1 MQGGDDR
8 RPLCMEINP
17 LPVGRRCCV
26 CLLFLPLLLP
36 RFLLFSYSYF
46 FRCLM
51 SCTNISMNK
60 LLYMYWTKAE
70 NERERRKGKERRRKR
85 KERREREG
93 AKLEKK
99 EERHRQTIRR
109 SDKKVN
115 SQLNG
120 TSIKKN
126 NRMTLAARGERLRV
140 IMLQLIAR
148 LPEMSTSGG
157 INYYR
162 WHLRQSSLK
171 PLYFFSACLC
181 GKTVIYFSCRKEW
194 VVRYIDG

>member
-1 MQGGDDR
+1 M
-8 RPLCMEINP
+8 
-17 LPVGRRCCV
+17 
-26 CLLFLPLLLP
+26 
-36 RFLLFSYSYF
+36 
-46 FRCLM
+46 
-51 SCTNISMNK
+51 
-60 LLYMYWTKAE
+60 AE
-70 NERERRKGKERRRKR
+70 KERER
-85 KERREREG
+85 
-93 AKLEKK
+93 EKK
-99 EERHRQTIRR
+99 EEEGEKRERRSEIRKKRRTAQANRR

-171 PLYFFSACLC
+171 PLYFLSACLC
-181 GKTVIYFSCRKEW
+181 GKTVIYFSCRKE
-194 VVRYIDG
+194 

>member
-1 MQGGDDR
+1 M
-8 RPLCMEINP
+8 
-17 LPVGRRCCV
+17 
-26 CLLFLPLLLP
+26 
-36 RFLLFSYSYF
+36 
-46 FRCLM
+46 
-51 SCTNISMNK
+51 
-60 LLYMYWTKAE
+60 AE
-70 NERERRKGKERRRKR
+70 KEREREKKEEEGEKRERRSEIR
-85 KERREREG
+85 
-93 AKLEKK
+93 KK

-181 GKTVIYFSCRKEW
+181 GKTVIYFSCRKE
-194 VVRYIDG
+194 